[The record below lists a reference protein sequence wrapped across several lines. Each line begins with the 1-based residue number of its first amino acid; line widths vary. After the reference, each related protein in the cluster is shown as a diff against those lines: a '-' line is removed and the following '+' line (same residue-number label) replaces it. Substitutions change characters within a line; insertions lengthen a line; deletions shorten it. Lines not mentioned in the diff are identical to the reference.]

1 MQKQAAQ
8 SPKAENK
15 ENPKKC
21 SKLPTDCTANSQ
33 GSSPVRFKEFNKS
46 DTGLES
52 ALINVLLNMKGDADE
67 KDKPTDISM
76 DAVKQIMS
84 NTGYPAFNYDVFKK
98 IYDQDGDLK
107 NVVADFDNNKIV
119 VKTDAE
125 AEKDPPMDYDDQGST
140 DVVKKMAKSAMN
152 RRK

>member
-1 MQKQAAQ
+1 
-8 SPKAENK
+8 
-15 ENPKKC
+15 
-21 SKLPTDCTANSQ
+21 
-33 GSSPVRFKEFNKS
+33 
-46 DTGLES
+46 
-52 ALINVLLNMKGDADE
+52 MKGDADE

-107 NVVADFDNNKIV
+107 NVVADFDNDKIV

-125 AEKDPPMDYDDQGST
+125 AEKDPAMDYDDQRST
-140 DVVKKMAKSAMN
+140 DVVQKMAKSAMN